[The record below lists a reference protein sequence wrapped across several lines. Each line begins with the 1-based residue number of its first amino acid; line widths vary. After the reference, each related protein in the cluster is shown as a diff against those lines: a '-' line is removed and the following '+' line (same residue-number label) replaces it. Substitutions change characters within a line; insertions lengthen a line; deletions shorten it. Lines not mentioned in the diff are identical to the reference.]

1 MAILQPQFKK
11 IKVGL
16 ASFGMSGKVF
26 HAPLLQAHIHFEL
39 YAICERS
46 KNEAITIYP
55 NVHIVKSFDELL
67 LMAEVEL
74 IIVNTPDPTH
84 FDHCKAALLAGKHV
98 VVEKPFV
105 FTVKEGEEL
114 ISIADNNNLVLSI
127 FQNRRW
133 DGDFLT
139 VQKIIAENK
148 LGRIVE
154 FRSNFERY
162 RNYSVPGSWK
172 ESTNRFV
179 GTVYNLGS
187 HLADQAMLLFGM
199 PDGVFARIYNQ
210 RDFAEVDDFFQL
222 ILIYKHVHV
231 TLSAGY
237 LMREPTHRFVVN
249 GTLGSFVKNG
259 IDPQEE
265 MLKSGILPTNR
276 DFGKDS
282 PANFGILHTEINGE
296 AVRNELETIQGNY
309 LLYYDNIADCI
320 RMGGI
325 LEVSAKE
332 NLQLIRILEAAFQ
345 SQLENRIVFFT

>member
-26 HAPLLQAHIHFEL
+26 HAPLLEAHTHFEL

-46 KNEAITIYP
+46 KNEAIAIYP
-55 NVHIVKSFDELL
+55 NIHIVKSFDELL

-105 FTVKEGEEL
+105 FTAEEGEEL
-114 ISIADNNNLVLSI
+114 IELADTKNLVLTI

-139 VQKIIAENK
+139 IQKIIAENK

-172 ESTNRFV
+172 ETENRSV
-179 GTVYNLGS
+179 GTIYNLGS
-187 HLADQAMLLFGM
+187 HLVDQAMVLFGM
-199 PDGVFARIYNQ
+199 PDGVFARIYMQ
-210 RDFAEVDDFFQL
+210 RDFANVDDFFEL
-222 ILIYKHVHV
+222 ILIYKDVHV
-231 TLSAGY
+231 RLSAGY
-237 LMREPTHRFVVN
+237 LMREATHRFVVH
-249 GTLGSFVKNG
+249 GTLGSFVKYG

-265 MLKSGILPTNR
+265 MLKRGTLPTDQ
-276 DFGKDS
+276 DFGKD
-282 PANFGILHTEINGE
+282 AIENYGILHTEINGE
-296 AVRNELETIQGNY
+296 TVRNKLETIQGNY
-309 LLYYDNIADCI
+309 LLYYDNVADCI
-320 RMGGI
+320 RLGGI
-325 LEVSAKE
+325 PKVSAKE
-332 NLQLIRILEAAFQ
+332 NIQLIRILEAAFQ